1 MSYVVKNKAILFLP
15 FYNFA
20 TCLFI
25 IVFLIT
31 LSVYFI
37 IWHFR
42 NFLSLILSLSAFMKY
57 SIGLEKAR
65 FYAYHGVYEA
75 EQILG
80 NWFEVSICVSA
91 DIADAGSDVLA
102 DTVNYESLYGIC
114 AREMRIRSLLIEQVA
129 HRIVVAV
136 ARELPAVQSIRL
148 RLAKLNPPLGG
159 VVAQSFVEVEKNFF
173 VDN

>member
-1 MSYVVKNKAILFLP
+1 
-15 FYNFA
+15 
-20 TCLFI
+20 
-25 IVFLIT
+25 
-31 LSVYFI
+31 
-37 IWHFR
+37 
-42 NFLSLILSLSAFMKY
+42 MKY